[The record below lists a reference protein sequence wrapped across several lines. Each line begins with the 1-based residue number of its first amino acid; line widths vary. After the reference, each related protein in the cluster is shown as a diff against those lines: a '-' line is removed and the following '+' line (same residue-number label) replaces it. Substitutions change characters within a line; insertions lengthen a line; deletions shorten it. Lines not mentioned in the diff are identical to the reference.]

1 MRLIRVKDYAAMSDE
16 AFAIVYER
24 MSTNPRLTLGLAT
37 GSTPVGLYERL
48 VSAYRTGKLSFR
60 EARSFNLD
68 EYVGLAPDHPQS
80 YAYFMREHLF
90 DHVDLPAGRWDI
102 PSGIAPDL
110 AEECARYEAA
120 IEAAGGIDLQVLGIG
135 PNGHIG
141 FNEPGTSLDSRTHV
155 VELTESTRRA
165 NARFFDRPEEVPTH
179 AITMGLGTIL
189 RAREIILLA
198 SGESKA
204 EAMARLFSLND
215 FDPELPASSLH
226 RHPEVWVIAD
236 EAALSRVRV

>member
-1 MRLIRVKDYAAMSDE
+1 MRLIRVKDYQAMSDE
-16 AFAIVYER
+16 AFAITYER
-24 MSTNPRLTLGLAT
+24 MLANPKLILGLAT

-48 VSAYRTGKLSFR
+48 VSAYQTGKLSFR
-60 EARSFNLD
+60 EAQSFNLD
-68 EYVGLAPDHPQS
+68 EYVGLSPDHPQS

-90 DHVDLPAGRWDI
+90 AHIDLPPEQRDI
-102 PSGIAPDL
+102 PNGIAPDL
-110 AEECARYEAA
+110 AAECSRYEAA
-120 IEAAGGIDLQVLGIG
+120 IEAAGEVDLQILGIG

-141 FNEPGTSLDSRTHV
+141 FNEPGTPLDSPTHV
-155 VELTESTRRA
+155 VALTESTREA
-165 NARFFDRPEEVPTH
+165 NARFFDRLEEVPTH

-204 EAMARLFSLND
+204 EAMARLLSLGD
-215 FDPELPASSLH
+215 FASELPASALH